1 MRVIAGA
8 LKGRRLRT
16 PRGRQ
21 TRPTSDQVR
30 IACLDTLTPWL
41 CGVRFLDLFAGAGG
55 VGIEALSRG
64 SAECVFVEDSRAA
77 VTALRENLRDLGLE
91 ARSRVLNLD
100 VFRALDLLKAERRP
114 FSLVFL
120 DPPYERLLAQETLG
134 RLADGVLL
142 APAGVVVLQHFTKQP
157 PPDHLGCLTAFKRRR
172 FGETT
177 LLFFRVRA

>member
-30 IACLDTLTPWL
+30 IACLDTLAPWL
-41 CGVRFLDLFAGAGG
+41 SGARFLDLFAGAGG

-64 SAECVFVEDSRAA
+64 SAECVFVEDDRSA
-77 VTALRENLRDLGLE
+77 VRALRENLRDLGLE
-91 ARSRVLNLD
+91 PRSRVLNLD
-100 VFRALDLLKAERRP
+100 VFRALDLLKAEGRP
-114 FSLVFL
+114 FSLVFV
-120 DPPYERLLAQETLG
+120 DPPYREVLAEQTLG
-134 RLADGVLL
+134 RLAARGLL
-142 APAGVVVLQHFTKQP
+142 APAGVVAVQHFTKQP
-157 PPDHLGCLTAFKRRR
+157 PRDHVGCLTAFKRRR

-177 LLFFRVRA
+177 LLFFRAQE